1 MSQWAGEGG
10 GIHLNIYQGLITLHI
25 LREKEGLA
33 GDGLVGMLTWRTGY
47 DLTLQC
53 WTWHYV
59 QLGGCISALK
69 LKGGT
74 LLIFLKN
81 LSAGIS
87 TKIGVQLNFHM
98 TKKNLGSKISKVT
111 HLIVKND
118 IEDDECS

>member
-1 MSQWAGEGG
+1 MCSSVSLLPLFAVHRVIGG
-10 GIHLNIYQGLITLHI
+10 TGGTVTHYQGRPT
-25 LREKEGLA
+25 
-33 GDGLVGMLTWRTGY
+33 
-47 DLTLQC
+47 
-53 WTWHYV
+53 HYV
-59 QLGGCISALK
+59 QLGGRISALK